1 MTTTVESSTWDRNEL
16 MAQLETIEH
25 HVRQLYMSI
34 ERGCRSDDLVEQAV
48 TLRHELQ
55 VVRRC
60 AVSVYARHVLITDT
74 EPAAKTV
81 PLLVARGRGR

>member
-1 MTTTVESSTWDRNEL
+1 MTTTRDSLTRDRIEL
-16 MAQLETIEH
+16 ITQLQTIER
-25 HVRQLYMSI
+25 HVRQLHMSI

-48 TLRHELQ
+48 TLRHELH

-60 AVSVYARHVLITDT
+60 AVSVYARQVLMTDT

-81 PLLVARGRGR
+81 PLLVARGHGH